1 MVDGLEHHMI
11 TEHIALAALLA
22 ALDDMPCVPDP
33 DPGAPV
39 SAPDLG
45 GRPNYANKYDDE
57 PRRKT
62 LA

>member
-39 SAPDLG
+39 SAPDRI
-45 GRPNYANKYDDE
+45 GRTKLCE
-57 PRRKT
+57 QV
-62 LA
+62 